1 LIQKNYFYEIAHNVP
16 TKKTIRNFVIQSTSI
31 VSSLSLFSYICLC
44 FFRSCFVL
52 IYENIVVVGVVSAS
66 SLKDCLRN
74 KRLLLLPLLWV
85 CLLFVLT
92 PRELILLEEAGVKY
106 QKNLFENHK

>member
-1 LIQKNYFYEIAHNVP
+1 
-16 TKKTIRNFVIQSTSI
+16 
-31 VSSLSLFSYICLC
+31 
-44 FFRSCFVL
+44 L

-106 QKNLFENHK
+106 QKNLLKITNEPDSWSVEVRRVLWKLWG